1 MLLLLL
7 WSTVLSGPLNLDE
20 VMLVADHHR
29 MPGLV
34 MHAFTAKKV
43 RHPFEMTLKTWL
55 KVKYRNTG
63 RSRCRTAAWY
73 NC

>member
-7 WSTVLSGPLNLDE
+7 WSTVLSGPLNLGE

-43 RHPFEMTLKTWL
+43 RHPFEMTLKT
-55 KVKYRNTG
+55 
-63 RSRCRTAAWY
+63 
-73 NC
+73 